1 MVGREQAR
9 VTAREA
15 AAGGRRGI
23 NGGTRAAGG
32 KPFMPQAT
40 GWHEGLPTSPRG
52 RSALGET
59 VAAGSG
65 QRGASQV
72 SVRQTLFN
80 RKLADW
86 LVFYNAERSHHSL
99 SQQSP
104 LSFLLQHQ
112 PKCQRYWT
120 HTGRPSAAKPT
131 PRAVVSRDRW
141 LG

>member
-1 MVGREQAR
+1 
-9 VTAREA
+9 
-15 AAGGRRGI
+15 
-23 NGGTRAAGG
+23 
-32 KPFMPQAT
+32 MPQAT

-120 HTGRPSAAKPT
+120 HTDFLDHT
-131 PRAVVSRDRW
+131 PDRRLNNAIQRADKTFGPV
-141 LG
+141 LGTPLRTN